1 MVPISSC
8 FSLFLRIVLPFFFN
22 FDFFLC
28 FLVFCLVFSADFGF
42 FCLFLLL
49 VFVSFSLVSPA
60 FLVSGR
66 FGFWKRKH
74 HLYEHPSLKRMMVLV
89 VGVVGM
95 MMRMV
100 MSHANATYVLVY
112 NLT

>member
-1 MVPISSC
+1 MFFAFFTYC
-8 FSLFLRIVLPFFFN
+8 FAVFFN

-95 MMRMV
+95 MMRM